1 MARKYIEKNY
11 ERPFFDKLLRNFLSI
26 TLPNVRYFKVA
37 SFFVKIG
44 KPFSFLFPKKI
55 KNMIGLMPT
64 SFPKKLLKNQ
74 EIYRAKGK
82 KIARVALLTGC
93 VQKEIS
99 PQINESTIRLL
110 NRHGVEVVVMKKI
123 LVTRKLLKDCEDKAI
138 KTFEAK
144 LNTNDEL
151 YSQSKLIEL
160 SQGCDAVLT
169 SLTDKMDEETIN
181 KLPETVKVISNF
193 AVGFGNIDLEAA
205 KKRGI
210 AVTNTPEV
218 LSDATA
224 EIGILLILGACR
236 RAAEGIEAAK
246 ESNWKWSADYLIG
259 KQLTGSRL
267 GILGMGRIGQKIAKI
282 AKSLGM
288 IIHYHNRSKLSDDKE
303 QGAIYHD
310 SLKSLFSVSDV
321 LSICCPATKETVNLI
336 NKETVEYFPKGAVIT
351 NVARGDIVD
360 DDALIDALNRRK
372 IYAAGLDVYKGEPN
386 LNPGYLK
393 IKTAFILPHL
403 GSATKDTRTAMA
415 NLAIDNIDEFFNT
428 GNCKN
433 KVN

>member
-1 MARKYIEKNY
+1 
-11 ERPFFDKLLRNFLSI
+11 
-26 TLPNVRYFKVA
+26 
-37 SFFVKIG
+37 
-44 KPFSFLFPKKI
+44 
-55 KNMIGLMPT
+55 
-64 SFPKKLLKNQ
+64 
-74 EIYRAKGK
+74 
-82 KIARVALLTGC
+82 
-93 VQKEIS
+93 
-99 PQINESTIRLL
+99 
-110 NRHGVEVVVMKKI
+110 MKKI

-181 KLPETVKVISNF
+181 KLPETIKIISNF

-205 KKRGI
+205 KRRGI

-288 IIHYHNRSKLSDDKE
+288 KIHYHNRSKLNDEKE
-303 QGAIYHD
+303 QGATYHD
-310 SLKSLFSVSDV
+310 SLKDLLSVSDV
-321 LSICCPATKETVNLI
+321 LSICCPASKETIDMI
-336 NKETVEYFPKGAVIT
+336 NKDTIEHLPKGAVVT
-351 NVARGDIVD
+351 NVARGDIID
-360 DDALIDALNRRK
+360 DEALIDALDRRK
-372 IYAAGLDVYKGEPN
+372 VYAVGLDVYKNEPN
-386 LNPGYLK
+386 LNSGYLK
-393 IKTAFILPHL
+393 HKSAFILPHL
-403 GSATKDTRTAMA
+403 GSATKETRTAMA
-415 NLAIDNIDEFFNT
+415 NLAIDNIDEYFKS
-428 GNCKN
+428 GKCKN

>member
-1 MARKYIEKNY
+1 
-11 ERPFFDKLLRNFLSI
+11 
-26 TLPNVRYFKVA
+26 
-37 SFFVKIG
+37 
-44 KPFSFLFPKKI
+44 
-55 KNMIGLMPT
+55 
-64 SFPKKLLKNQ
+64 
-74 EIYRAKGK
+74 
-82 KIARVALLTGC
+82 
-93 VQKEIS
+93 
-99 PQINESTIRLL
+99 
-110 NRHGVEVVVMKKI
+110 MKKI
-123 LVTRKLLKDCEDKAI
+123 LVTRKLIRESEEKALKMFN
-138 KTFEAK
+138 TK

-151 YSQSKLIEL
+151 YSQSRVIEM
-160 SQGCDAVLT
+160 SEGCDAILT
-169 SLTDKMDEETIN
+169 SLTEKMDEETIN
-181 KLPETVKVISNF
+181 KLPDSIKVISNF

-236 RAAEGIEAAK
+236 RASEGIDSAK
-246 ESNWKWSADYLIG
+246 EGGWKWSADYLIG

-288 IIHYHNRSKLSDDKE
+288 VIHYHNRSKLSDEKE

-321 LSICCPATKETVNLI
+321 LSICCPATKETENLI

-360 DDALIDALNRRK
+360 DEALIDALNRRK
-372 IYAAGLDVYKGEPN
+372 IYAAGLDVYKNEPN
-386 LNPGYLK
+386 LNKGYYK
-393 IKTAFILPHL
+393 HKSAFILPHL
-403 GSATKDTRTAMA
+403 GSATKETRTAMA
-415 NLAIDNIDEFFNT
+415 NLAIDNLDEYFKT